1 MFSYSVKAAS
11 KGRRHALQ
19 KRGAKAA
26 KKAIVN
32 SAEDEE
38 FLKGLKAE
46 FKKMTGNKGA
56 MAKLDLELYEAE
68 PEVEIDIKAA
78 MEGLRNEA
86 PIFAKLLDALV

>member
-26 KKAIVN
+26 RKAILQGD
-32 SAEDEE
+32 EDDE
-38 FLKGLKAE
+38 FLKELKAE
-46 FKKMTGNKGA
+46 FKNMTGKEGA
-56 MAKLDLELYEAE
+56 MAQLDHELYEDD
-68 PEVEIDIKAA
+68 PEIEIDIETA

-86 PIFAKLLDALV
+86 SIFDWT